1 MVFVPEYPY
10 STARNLLFAHSR
22 GLSTQRARRLPR
34 QPGALHP
41 RQLRTPLLRPASR
54 DRHALL
60 GDSRARVAP
69 DRRLLCPASPL
80 CPVSKL
86 CPASGLCPASTL
98 CPVSKP

>member
-1 MVFVPEYPY
+1 MVFVSEYPY
-10 STARNLLFAHSR
+10 STTRNLLFAHSG
-22 GLSTQRARRLPR
+22 GLSTQRARWLPS

-41 RQLRTPLLRPASR
+41 RQVRTPLLGPASR

-80 CPVSKL
+80 CPVS
-86 CPASGLCPASTL
+86 TL
-98 CPVSKP
+98 YPVSKRAPAHSPA